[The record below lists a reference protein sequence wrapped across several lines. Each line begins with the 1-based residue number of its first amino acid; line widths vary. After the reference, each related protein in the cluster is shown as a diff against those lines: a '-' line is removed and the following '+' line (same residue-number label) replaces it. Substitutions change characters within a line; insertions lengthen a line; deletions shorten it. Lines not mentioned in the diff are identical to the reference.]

1 MFGLDKDTGNLII
14 IISVLGILACLCL
27 WLLRSLNII
36 LKNHDIKKVENYLS
50 WIGVSLAF
58 LILLMIFVT
67 AGDLGILLLV
77 GSIVSF
83 LLMMVGLIAK
93 NTEIAKTGRG
103 WFLPFFLIFILR
115 TFLFEPY
122 QIPSGSMLPGL
133 KVGDFILVKKF
144 TYGIKVNR
152 TGPPIAFG
160 KDPELGDVVVFI
172 PPHDHR
178 PFVKRLI
185 GKPGDRIT
193 YINKKIY
200 VNGKPI
206 NQKLLSEKDNL
217 RIYEELL
224 NDRTIQIQQITSRIN
239 YPEEWEVPKDMYFV
253 VGDNRDNS
261 NDSRYWG
268 FVPREN
274 FMGTADYIW
283 MSWECWTCAPS
294 FKEQVKLIN
303 V

>member
-14 IISVLGILACLCL
+14 IISVLGILICVFL
-27 WLLRSLNII
+27 WFLRSLNLIF
-36 LKNHDIKKVENYLS
+36 KNHDIKEVENYLS
-50 WIGVSLAF
+50 WIGVSMAF

-67 AGDLGILLLV
+67 AGDLGILLLI
-77 GSIVSF
+77 GSLVSF
-83 LLMMVGLIAK
+83 LLMLAGLAAK
-93 NTEIAKTGRG
+93 NIEIVKTGRG

-144 TYGIKVNR
+144 TYGIKINR

-185 GKPGDRIT
+185 GKPGDRIS

-206 NQKLLSEKDNL
+206 NQKLLSEEDNL
-217 RIYEELL
+217 RIYEEIL
-224 NDRTIQIQQITSRIN
+224 NDKTIQIQQITSRIN
-239 YPEEWEVPKDMYFV
+239 YPEEWIVPKDMYFV

-268 FVPREN
+268 YVPREN

-283 MSWECWTCAPS
+283 MAWECWTCAPS
-294 FKEQVKLIN
+294 FKRAGKIN
-303 V
+303 

>member
-14 IISVLGILACLCL
+14 IISVLGILICVFL
-27 WLLRSLNII
+27 WFLRSLNLIF
-36 LKNHDIKKVENYLS
+36 KNHDIKVVENYLS

-67 AGDLGILLLV
+67 AGDLGILLLI
-77 GSIVSF
+77 GSLVSF
-83 LLMMVGLIAK
+83 LLMLAGLGAK
-93 NTEIAKTGRG
+93 NIEIVKTGRG

-144 TYGIKVNR
+144 TYGIKINR

-185 GKPGDRIT
+185 GKPGDRIS

-206 NQKLLSEKDNL
+206 NQKLLSEEDNL
-217 RIYEELL
+217 RIYEEIL
-224 NDRTIQIQQITSRIN
+224 NDKTIQIQQITSRIN
-239 YPEEWEVPKDMYFV
+239 YPEEWIVPKDMYFV

-268 FVPREN
+268 YVPREN

-283 MSWECWTCAPS
+283 TVSYTHLRAHET
-294 FKEQVKLIN
+294 
-303 V
+303 

>member
-1 MFGLDKDTGNLII
+1 M
-14 IISVLGILACLCL
+14 V
-27 WLLRSLNII
+27 
-36 LKNHDIKKVENYLS
+36 
-50 WIGVSLAF
+50 
-58 LILLMIFVT
+58 
-67 AGDLGILLLV
+67 
-77 GSIVSF
+77 
-83 LLMMVGLIAK
+83 VGLIAK

-103 WFLPFFLIFILR
+103 WFAPFFLIFILR

-144 TYGIKVNR
+144 TYGIKVKR

-294 FKEQVKLIN
+294 FKRAGKIN
-303 V
+303 

>member
-14 IISVLGILACLCL
+14 IISVLGILTCVGL
-27 WLLRSLNII
+27 WLLRSLNLI
-36 LKNHDIKKVENYLS
+36 LKNYDLKEVENYLS

-77 GSIVSF
+77 GSLVSF
-83 LLMMVGLIAK
+83 LIMFAGFISK
-93 NTEIAKTGRG
+93 NVEITRTGRG

-122 QIPSGSMLPGL
+122 QIPSGSMMPGL

-144 TYGIKVNR
+144 TYGIKINR
-152 TGPPIAFG
+152 TGPPLAFG

-185 GKPGDRIT
+185 GRSGDRIT

-200 VNGKPI
+200 INGKPI
-206 NQKLLSEKDNL
+206 NQNLLSEEDNL
-217 RIYEELL
+217 RIYEEMLD
-224 NDRTIQIQQITSRIN
+224 NKTIQIQQITSRIN
-239 YPEEWEVPKDMYFV
+239 L
-253 VGDNRDNS
+253 S
-261 NDSRYWG
+261 
-268 FVPREN
+268 
-274 FMGTADYIW
+274 
-283 MSWECWTCAPS
+283 
-294 FKEQVKLIN
+294 LIHISEPTRRP
-303 V
+303 

>member
-1 MFGLDKDTGNLII
+1 
-14 IISVLGILACLCL
+14 
-27 WLLRSLNII
+27 
-36 LKNHDIKKVENYLS
+36 
-50 WIGVSLAF
+50 
-58 LILLMIFVT
+58 
-67 AGDLGILLLV
+67 
-77 GSIVSF
+77 
-83 LLMMVGLIAK
+83 MM
-93 NTEIAKTGRG
+93 
-103 WFLPFFLIFILR
+103 
-115 TFLFEPY
+115 
-122 QIPSGSMLPGL
+122 PGL

-152 TGPPIAFG
+152 TGSPIAFG

-185 GKPGDRIT
+185 GRPGDRIT
-193 YINKKIY
+193 YIKKKIY

-206 NQKLLSEKDNL
+206 NQKLLSEDDNV
-217 RIYEELL
+217 RIYEEML
-224 NDRTIQIQQITSRIN
+224 DDKTIQIQQITSRIN
-239 YPEEWEVPKDMYFV
+239 YPEEWVVPKDMYFV

-261 NDSRYWG
+261 NDCRYWG

-294 FKEQVKLIN
+294 FKRAGKIN
-303 V
+303 

>member
-36 LKNHDIKKVENYLS
+36 LKNHDIKNVENYLS

-239 YPEEWEVPKDMYFV
+239 YPEEWEVPKGMYFV

-294 FKEQVKLIN
+294 FKRVGKIN
-303 V
+303 

>member
-14 IISVLGILACLCL
+14 IISVLGILICVFL
-27 WLLRSLNII
+27 WFLRSLNLIF
-36 LKNHDIKKVENYLS
+36 KNHDIKEVENYLS

-67 AGDLGILLLV
+67 AGDLGILLLI
-77 GSIVSF
+77 GSLVSF
-83 LLMMVGLIAK
+83 LLMLAGLAAK
-93 NTEIAKTGRG
+93 NIEIVKTGRG

-133 KVGDFILVKKF
+133 KVGDFIHVKKF
-144 TYGIKVNR
+144 TYGNKINR
-152 TGPPIAFG
+152 TGPPIPFG

-185 GKPGDRIT
+185 GKPGDRIS
-193 YINKKIY
+193 YINKIIY

-206 NQKLLSEKDNL
+206 NQKLLSEEDNL
-217 RIYEELL
+217 RIYEEIL
-224 NDRTIQIQQITSRIN
+224 NDKTIQIQQITSRIN
-239 YPEEWEVPKDMYFV
+239 YPEEWIVPKDMYFV

-268 FVPREN
+268 YVPREN

-294 FKEQVKLIN
+294 FKRAGKIN
-303 V
+303 

>member
-14 IISVLGILACLCL
+14 IISVLGILTCLCL
-27 WLLRSLNII
+27 WLLKSLNII

-67 AGDLGILLLV
+67 AGDLGILLLI

-83 LLMMVGLIAK
+83 LLMVVGLIAK
-93 NTEIAKTGRG
+93 NTEITKTGRG
-103 WFLPFFLIFILR
+103 WFLPFFLIFVLR
-115 TFLFEPY
+115 TFIFEPY

-294 FKEQVKLIN
+294 FKRAGKIN
-303 V
+303 

>member
-14 IISVLGILACLCL
+14 IISVLGILICVFL
-27 WLLRSLNII
+27 WFLRSLNLIF
-36 LKNHDIKKVENYLS
+36 KNHDIKAVENYLS
-50 WIGVSLAF
+50 WTGVSLAF

-67 AGDLGILLLV
+67 AGDLGILLLI
-77 GSIVSF
+77 GSLVSF
-83 LLMMVGLIAK
+83 LLMLAGLAAK
-93 NTEIAKTGRG
+93 NIEIVKTGRG

-144 TYGIKVNR
+144 TYGIKINR

-185 GKPGDRIT
+185 GKPGDRIS

-206 NQKLLSEKDNL
+206 NQKLLSEEDNL
-217 RIYEELL
+217 RIYEEIL
-224 NDRTIQIQQITSRIN
+224 NDKTIQIQQITSRIN
-239 YPEEWEVPKDMYFV
+239 YPEEWIIPKDMYFV

-268 FVPREN
+268 YVPREN
-274 FMGTADYIW
+274 FMGTADYIL
-283 MSWECWTCAPS
+283 S
-294 FKEQVKLIN
+294 LIHI
-303 V
+303 

>member
-83 LLMMVGLIAK
+83 LLMVVGLIAK

-172 PPHDHR
+172 PPNDHR

-217 RIYEELL
+217 RTYEETL
-224 NDRTIQIQQITSRIN
+224 NDKTIQIQQFTSRIN
-239 YPEEWEVPKDMYFV
+239 YPEEWVVPKDMYFV

-294 FKEQVKLIN
+294 FKRAGKIN
-303 V
+303 

>member
-14 IISVLGILACLCL
+14 IISVLGILICVFL
-27 WLLRSLNII
+27 WLLRSLNLIF
-36 LKNHDIKKVENYLS
+36 KNHDIKEVENYLS

-67 AGDLGILLLV
+67 AGDLGILLLI
-77 GSIVSF
+77 GSLVSF
-83 LLMMVGLIAK
+83 LLMLAGLAAK
-93 NTEIAKTGRG
+93 NIEIVKTGRG

-144 TYGIKVNR
+144 TYGIKINR

-185 GKPGDRIT
+185 GKPGDRIS

-206 NQKLLSEKDNL
+206 NQKLLSEEDNL
-217 RIYEELL
+217 RIYEEIL
-224 NDRTIQIQQITSRIN
+224 NDKTIQIQQITSRIN
-239 YPEEWEVPKDMYFV
+239 YPEEWIVPKDMYFV

-268 FVPREN
+268 YVPREN

-294 FKEQVKLIN
+294 FKRAGKIN
-303 V
+303 

>member
-14 IISVLGILACLCL
+14 IISVLGILICVFL
-27 WLLRSLNII
+27 WFLRSLNLIF
-36 LKNHDIKKVENYLS
+36 KNHDIKEVENYLS

-67 AGDLGILLLV
+67 AGDLGILLLI
-77 GSIVSF
+77 GSLVSF
-83 LLMMVGLIAK
+83 LLMLAGLAAK
-93 NTEIAKTGRG
+93 NIEIVKTGRG

-144 TYGIKVNR
+144 TYGIKINR

-206 NQKLLSEKDNL
+206 NQKLLSEEDNL
-217 RIYEELL
+217 RIYEEIL
-224 NDRTIQIQQITSRIN
+224 NDKTIQIQQITSRIN
-239 YPEEWEVPKDMYFV
+239 YPEEWIVPKDMYFV

-268 FVPREN
+268 YVPREN

-294 FKEQVKLIN
+294 FKRAGKIN
-303 V
+303 

>member
-14 IISVLGILACLCL
+14 IISVLGILICVFL
-27 WLLRSLNII
+27 WLLRSLNLIF
-36 LKNHDIKKVENYLS
+36 KNHDIKAVENYLS

-58 LILLMIFVT
+58 VILLMIFVT
-67 AGDLGILLLV
+67 AGDLGILLLI

-83 LLMMVGLIAK
+83 LLMLAGLAAK
-93 NTEIAKTGRG
+93 NIEIVRTGRG

-144 TYGIKVNR
+144 TYGIKINR

-206 NQKLLSEKDNL
+206 NQKLLSEEDNL
-217 RIYEELL
+217 RIYEEIL
-224 NDRTIQIQQITSRIN
+224 NDKTIQIQQITSRIN
-239 YPEEWEVPKDMYFV
+239 YPEEWIVPKDMYFV

-268 FVPREN
+268 YVPREN

-294 FKEQVKLIN
+294 FKRAGKIN
-303 V
+303 

>member
-14 IISVLGILACLCL
+14 IISVLGILTCLCL

-36 LKNHDIKKVENYLS
+36 LKSHDIKKVENYLS

-83 LLMMVGLIAK
+83 LLMVVGLIAK

-103 WFLPFFLIFILR
+103 WFAPFFLIFILR

-144 TYGIKVNR
+144 TYGIKINR

-224 NDRTIQIQQITSRIN
+224 NDRTIQIQQITSRVN
-239 YPEEWEVPKDMYFV
+239 YPEEWEVPSDMYFV

-294 FKEQVKLIN
+294 FKRAGKIN
-303 V
+303 

>member
-93 NTEIAKTGRG
+93 NAEIAKTGRG

-239 YPEEWEVPKDMYFV
+239 YPEEWEVPKGMYFV

-261 NDSRYWG
+261 NDSGYWG

-274 FMGTADYIW
+274 FMGTAGYIW

-294 FKEQVKLIN
+294 FKRAGKIN
-303 V
+303 

>member
-14 IISVLGILACLCL
+14 IISVLGILTCLCV
-27 WLLRSLNII
+27 WLLKSLNII
-36 LKNHDIKKVENYLS
+36 LKNHDITKVENYLS

-83 LLMMVGLIAK
+83 LLMLVGLIAK

-172 PPHDHR
+172 PPNDHR

-217 RIYEELL
+217 RTYEETL
-224 NDRTIQIQQITSRIN
+224 NDKTIQIQQFTSRIN
-239 YPEEWEVPKDMYFV
+239 YPEEWVVPKDMYFV

-294 FKEQVKLIN
+294 FKRAGKIN
-303 V
+303 

>member
-1 MFGLDKDTGNLII
+1 MFGLDKETGNLII
-14 IISVLGILACLCL
+14 IISVLGILTCLCL
-27 WLLRSLNII
+27 WLLRSLDII
-36 LKNHDIKKVENYLS
+36 LKDHDIKKVENYLS

-77 GSIVSF
+77 GSVVSF
-83 LLMMVGLIAK
+83 LLMIVGLIAK

-103 WFLPFFLIFILR
+103 WFLPFFLIFVLR

-144 TYGIKVNR
+144 TYGIKINR

-206 NQKLLSEKDNL
+206 NQKLLSEKDNV

-224 NDRTIQIQQITSRIN
+224 KDRTIQIQQITSRIN
-239 YPEEWEVPKDMYFV
+239 YPEEWVVPEGMYFV

-294 FKEQVKLIN
+294 FKRAGKIN
-303 V
+303 

>member
-1 MFGLDKDTGNLII
+1 MQAEEYFNLYEKCVDVQSIQFNLEDFK
-14 IISVLGILACLCL
+14 SFMQ
-27 WLLRSLNII
+27 SKNI
-36 LKNHDIKKVENYLS
+36 E
-50 WIGVSLAF
+50 
-58 LILLMIFVT
+58 
-67 AGDLGILLLV
+67 
-77 GSIVSF
+77 IVR
-83 LLMMVGLIAK
+83 
-93 NTEIAKTGRG
+93 TGRG

-144 TYGIKVNR
+144 TYGIKINR

-206 NQKLLSEKDNL
+206 NQKLLSEKDNV
-217 RIYEELL
+217 RIYEEML
-224 NDRTIQIQQITSRIN
+224 NDRNCLLYTS
-239 YPEEWEVPKDMYFV
+239 DA
-253 VGDNRDNS
+253 
-261 NDSRYWG
+261 
-268 FVPREN
+268 
-274 FMGTADYIW
+274 AD
-283 MSWECWTCAPS
+283 E
-294 FKEQVKLIN
+294 
-303 V
+303 

>member
-14 IISVLGILACLCL
+14 IISVLGILTCLCL

-83 LLMMVGLIAK
+83 LLMVVGLIAK

-224 NDRTIQIQQITSRIN
+224 KDRTIQIQQITSRIN
-239 YPEEWEVPKDMYFV
+239 YPEEWEVPKGMYFV

-294 FKEQVKLIN
+294 FKRAGKIN
-303 V
+303 

>member
-14 IISVLGILACLCL
+14 IISVLGILICVFF
-27 WLLRSLNII
+27 WFLRSLNLIF
-36 LKNHDIKKVENYLS
+36 KNHDIKVVENYLS

-67 AGDLGILLLV
+67 AGDLGILLLI
-77 GSIVSF
+77 GSLVSF
-83 LLMMVGLIAK
+83 LLMLAGLAAK
-93 NTEIAKTGRG
+93 NIEIVRTGRG

-144 TYGIKVNR
+144 TYGIKINR

-206 NQKLLSEKDNL
+206 NQKLLSEEDNL
-217 RIYEELL
+217 RIYEEIL
-224 NDRTIQIQQITSRIN
+224 NDKTIQIQQITSRIN
-239 YPEEWEVPKDMYFV
+239 YPEEWIVPKDMYFV

-268 FVPREN
+268 YVPREN

-294 FKEQVKLIN
+294 FKRAGKIN
-303 V
+303 

>member
-36 LKNHDIKKVENYLS
+36 LKSHDIKKVENYLS

-83 LLMMVGLIAK
+83 LLMVVGLIAK

-103 WFLPFFLIFILR
+103 WFAPFFLIFILR

-160 KDPELGDVVVFI
+160 KI
-172 PPHDHR
+172 SSCR
-178 PFVKRLI
+178 CTFVCF
-185 GKPGDRIT
+185 
-193 YINKKIY
+193 
-200 VNGKPI
+200 NG
-206 NQKLLSEKDNL
+206 
-217 RIYEELL
+217 L
-224 NDRTIQIQQITSRIN
+224 NFGTSWYR
-239 YPEEWEVPKDMYFV
+239 
-253 VGDNRDNS
+253 R
-261 NDSRYWG
+261 G
-268 FVPREN
+268 FV
-274 FMGTADYIW
+274 
-283 MSWECWTCAPS
+283 
-294 FKEQVKLIN
+294 
-303 V
+303 

>member
-14 IISVLGILACLCL
+14 IISVLGILICVFL
-27 WLLRSLNII
+27 WFLRSLNLIF
-36 LKNHDIKKVENYLS
+36 KNHDIKEVENYLS

-67 AGDLGILLLV
+67 AGDLGILLLI
-77 GSIVSF
+77 GSLVSF
-83 LLMMVGLIAK
+83 LLMLAGLAAK
-93 NTEIAKTGRG
+93 NIEIVKTGRG

-144 TYGIKVNR
+144 TYGIKINR

-206 NQKLLSEKDNL
+206 NQKLLSEEDNL
-217 RIYEELL
+217 RIYEEIL
-224 NDRTIQIQQITSRIN
+224 NDKTIKIQQITSRIN
-239 YPEEWEVPKDMYFV
+239 YPEEWIVPKDMYFV

-268 FVPREN
+268 YVPREN

-294 FKEQVKLIN
+294 FKRAGKIN
-303 V
+303 

>member
-14 IISVLGILACLCL
+14 IISVLGILTCLCL

-36 LKNHDIKKVENYLS
+36 LKNHGIKEVENYLS

-83 LLMMVGLIAK
+83 LLMVVGLIAK

-103 WFLPFFLIFILR
+103 WFMPFFLIFILR

-122 QIPSGSMLPGL
+122 QIPSGSMMPGL

-185 GKPGDRIT
+185 GKPGERIT

-206 NQKLLSEKDNL
+206 NQKLLSEKDNV
-217 RIYEELL
+217 RIYEEML
-224 NDRTIQIQQITSRIN
+224 NDRTIKIQQITSRIN
-239 YPEEWEVPKDMYFV
+239 YPEEWIVPMDMYFV

-261 NDSRYWG
+261 NDIRYWG

-294 FKEQVKLIN
+294 FNRAGKIN
-303 V
+303 

>member
-14 IISVLGILACLCL
+14 IISVLGILTCLCL

-93 NTEIAKTGRG
+93 NAEIAKTGRG

-224 NDRTIQIQQITSRIN
+224 KDRTIQIQQITSRIN

-294 FKEQVKLIN
+294 FKRAGKIN
-303 V
+303 

>member
-14 IISVLGILACLCL
+14 IISVLGILICVFL
-27 WLLRSLNII
+27 WFLRSLNLIF
-36 LKNHDIKKVENYLS
+36 KNHDIKEVENYLS

-67 AGDLGILLLV
+67 AGDLGILLLI
-77 GSIVSF
+77 GSLVSF
-83 LLMMVGLIAK
+83 LLMLAGLAAK
-93 NTEIAKTGRG
+93 NIEIVKTGRG

-144 TYGIKVNR
+144 TYGIKINR

-185 GKPGDRIT
+185 GKPGDRIS

-206 NQKLLSEKDNL
+206 NQKLLSEEDNL
-217 RIYEELL
+217 RIYEEIL
-224 NDRTIQIQQITSRIN
+224 NDKTIQIQQITSRIN
-239 YPEEWEVPKDMYFV
+239 YPEEWIIPKNMYFV

-268 FVPREN
+268 YVQREN

-294 FKEQVKLIN
+294 FKRAGKIN
-303 V
+303 

>member
-14 IISVLGILACLCL
+14 IISVLGILTCLCL

-36 LKNHDIKKVENYLS
+36 LKSHDIKKVENYLS

-83 LLMMVGLIAK
+83 LLMIVGLIAK

-103 WFLPFFLIFILR
+103 WFAPFFLIFILR

-224 NDRTIQIQQITSRIN
+224 NDRTIQIQQITSRVN
-239 YPEEWEVPKDMYFV
+239 YPEEWEVPSDMYFV

-283 MSWECWTCAPS
+283 MSWECWTCVPS
-294 FKEQVKLIN
+294 FKRAGKIN
-303 V
+303 

>member
-14 IISVLGILACLCL
+14 IISVLGILTCVCL

-36 LKNHDIKKVENYLS
+36 LKNYDLKDVENYLS

-77 GSIVSF
+77 GSLVSF
-83 LLMMVGLIAK
+83 LIMFAGFISK
-93 NTEIAKTGRG
+93 NVEITRTGRG

-122 QIPSGSMLPGL
+122 QIPSGSMMPGL

-144 TYGIKVNR
+144 TYGIKINR
-152 TGPPIAFG
+152 TGPSLAFG

-185 GKPGDRIT
+185 GKSGDRIT

-200 VNGKPI
+200 INGKPI
-206 NQKLLSEKDNL
+206 NQNLLSEEGNL
-217 RIYEELL
+217 RIYEEMLD
-224 NDRTIQIQQITSRIN
+224 NKTIQIQQITSRIN
-239 YPEEWEVPKDMYFV
+239 YPEEWIVPENMYFV

-268 FVPREN
+268 YVPREN

-283 MSWECWTCAPS
+283 MSWECWTCLPS
-294 FKEQVKLIN
+294 FKRAGKIN
-303 V
+303 

>member
-14 IISVLGILACLCL
+14 IIAVLGILACLCL

-67 AGDLGILLLV
+67 AGDLGILLLI

-83 LLMMVGLIAK
+83 LLMVVGLIAK
-93 NTEIAKTGRG
+93 NTEITKTGRG
-103 WFLPFFLIFILR
+103 WFLPFFLIFVLR
-115 TFLFEPY
+115 TFIFEPY

-206 NQKLLSEKDNL
+206 NQKLLSEEDNI
-217 RIYEELL
+217 RIYEEKL
-224 NDRTIQIQQITSRIN
+224 NDKTIQIQQIISRIN
-239 YPEEWEVPKDMYFV
+239 YSEEWVVPKDMYFV

-294 FKEQVKLIN
+294 FKRAGKIN
-303 V
+303 

>member
-14 IISVLGILACLCL
+14 IISVLGILICVFL
-27 WLLRSLNII
+27 WFLRSLNLIF
-36 LKNHDIKKVENYLS
+36 KNHDIKEVENYLS

-67 AGDLGILLLV
+67 AGDLGILLLI
-77 GSIVSF
+77 GSLVSF
-83 LLMMVGLIAK
+83 LLMLAGLAAK
-93 NTEIAKTGRG
+93 NIEIVKTGRG

-144 TYGIKVNR
+144 TYGIKINR

-185 GKPGDRIT
+185 GKPGDRVS

-206 NQKLLSEKDNL
+206 NQKLLSEEDNL
-217 RIYEELL
+217 RIYEEIL
-224 NDRTIQIQQITSRIN
+224 NDKTIQIQQITSRIN
-239 YPEEWEVPKDMYFV
+239 YPEEWIVPKDMYFV

-268 FVPREN
+268 YVPREN

-294 FKEQVKLIN
+294 FKRAGKIN
-303 V
+303 

>member
-14 IISVLGILACLCL
+14 IISVLGILICVFL
-27 WLLRSLNII
+27 WLLRSLNLIF
-36 LKNHDIKKVENYLS
+36 KNHDIKAVENYLS

-58 LILLMIFVT
+58 VILLMIFVT
-67 AGDLGILLLV
+67 AGDLGILLLI
-77 GSIVSF
+77 GSLVSF
-83 LLMMVGLIAK
+83 LLMLAGLAAK
-93 NTEIAKTGRG
+93 NIEIVKTGRG

-144 TYGIKVNR
+144 TYGIKINR

-200 VNGKPI
+200 VNGKPV
-206 NQKLLSEKDNL
+206 NQKLLSEEDNL
-217 RIYEELL
+217 RIYEEIL
-224 NDRTIQIQQITSRIN
+224 NDKTIQIQQITSRIN
-239 YPEEWEVPKDMYFV
+239 YPEEWTVPKDMYFV

-268 FVPREN
+268 YVPREN

-294 FKEQVKLIN
+294 FKRAGKIN
-303 V
+303 

>member
-14 IISVLGILACLCL
+14 IISVLGILTCLCL

-36 LKNHDIKKVENYLS
+36 FKNHDIKKVENYLS

-83 LLMMVGLIAK
+83 LLMVVGLIAK

-103 WFLPFFLIFILR
+103 WFAPFFLIFILR

-283 MSWECWTCAPS
+283 MSWECWTCVPS
-294 FKEQVKLIN
+294 FKRAGKIN
-303 V
+303 

>member
-93 NTEIAKTGRG
+93 NAEIAKTGRG

-193 YINKKIY
+193 YINKKLY

-224 NDRTIQIQQITSRIN
+224 KDRTIQIQQITSRIN

-294 FKEQVKLIN
+294 FKRAGKIN
-303 V
+303 

>member
-14 IISVLGILACLCL
+14 IISVLGILTCLCL

-193 YINKKIY
+193 YINKKLY

-224 NDRTIQIQQITSRIN
+224 KDRTIQIQQITSRIN
-239 YPEEWEVPKDMYFV
+239 YPEEWEVPKGMYFV

-294 FKEQVKLIN
+294 FKRAGKIN
-303 V
+303 

>member
-14 IISVLGILACLCL
+14 IISVLGILICVFL
-27 WLLRSLNII
+27 WLLRSLNLIF
-36 LKNHDIKKVENYLS
+36 KNHDIKAVENYLS

-58 LILLMIFVT
+58 VILLMIFVT
-67 AGDLGILLLV
+67 AGDLGILLLI

-83 LLMMVGLIAK
+83 LLMLAGLAAK
-93 NTEIAKTGRG
+93 NIEIVRTGRG

-144 TYGIKVNR
+144 TYGIKINR

-200 VNGKPI
+200 VNGKPV
-206 NQKLLSEKDNL
+206 N
-217 RIYEELL
+217 
-224 NDRTIQIQQITSRIN
+224 
-239 YPEEWEVPKDMYFV
+239 
-253 VGDNRDNS
+253 
-261 NDSRYWG
+261 
-268 FVPREN
+268 
-274 FMGTADYIW
+274 
-283 MSWECWTCAPS
+283 
-294 FKEQVKLIN
+294 
-303 V
+303 

>member
-93 NTEIAKTGRG
+93 NAEIAKTGRG

-224 NDRTIQIQQITSRIN
+224 KDRTIQSQQITSRIN

-294 FKEQVKLIN
+294 FKRAGKIN
-303 V
+303 

>member
-14 IISVLGILACLCL
+14 IISVLGILICVFL
-27 WLLRSLNII
+27 WFLRSLNLIF
-36 LKNHDIKKVENYLS
+36 KNHDIKEVENYLS

-67 AGDLGILLLV
+67 AGDLGILLLI
-77 GSIVSF
+77 GSLVSF
-83 LLMMVGLIAK
+83 LLMLAGLAAK
-93 NTEIAKTGRG
+93 NIEIVKTGRG

-144 TYGIKVNR
+144 TYGIKINR

-294 FKEQVKLIN
+294 FKRAGKIN
-303 V
+303 

>member
-14 IISVLGILACLCL
+14 IISVLGILICVFL
-27 WLLRSLNII
+27 WLLRSLNLIF
-36 LKNHDIKKVENYLS
+36 KNYDIKAVENYLS

-58 LILLMIFVT
+58 VILLMIFVT
-67 AGDLGILLLV
+67 AGDLGILLLI
-77 GSIVSF
+77 GSLVSF
-83 LLMMVGLIAK
+83 LLMLAGLAAK
-93 NTEIAKTGRG
+93 NIEIVKTGRG

-144 TYGIKVNR
+144 TYGIKINR

-206 NQKLLSEKDNL
+206 NQKLLSEEDNL
-217 RIYEELL
+217 RIYEEIL
-224 NDRTIQIQQITSRIN
+224 NDKTIQIQQITSRIN
-239 YPEEWEVPKDMYFV
+239 YPEEWTVPKDMFFV

-268 FVPREN
+268 YVPREN

-294 FKEQVKLIN
+294 FKRAGKIN
-303 V
+303 